1 MKQFIFTTLCLLVS
15 LCGYGQTAMVEV
27 THSKPYQYEKRNG
40 QLQIQATVHLP
51 GTHPPGIQVWL
62 DGKPVEVANASDNKL
77 TVWLPLIGEDKLLQI
92 ASGKQKKMIAEQLY
106 TPLIPPN
113 WDYFQNGTIHI
124 ISSSH
129 QDIAWMN
136 TPDSCRHE
144 RIYDIINPA
153 MQMMDTDQNFA
164 FGMEQ
169 TLNLREFLDEFPNRK
184 EEVIRRYKEGRF
196 AWGATYN
203 QPYEGLE
210 SSEQLVR

>member
-1 MKQFIFTTLCLLVS
+1 
-15 LCGYGQTAMVEV
+15 
-27 THSKPYQYEKRNG
+27 
-40 QLQIQATVHLP
+40 
-51 GTHPPGIQVWL
+51 
-62 DGKPVEVANASDNKL
+62 
-77 TVWLPLIGEDKLLQI
+77 
-92 ASGKQKKMIAEQLY
+92 
-106 TPLIPPN
+106 
-113 WDYFQNGTIHI
+113 
-124 ISSSH
+124 
-129 QDIAWMN
+129 MN

>member
-106 TPLIPPN
+106 TP
-113 WDYFQNGTIHI
+113 
-124 ISSSH
+124 
-129 QDIAWMN
+129 
-136 TPDSCRHE
+136 PDPAKLGLLPE
-144 RIYDIINPA
+144 RNNPYHL
-153 MQMMDTDQNFA
+153 FLPS
-164 FGMEQ
+164 GYS
-169 TLNLREFLDEFPNRK
+169 LDEHARL
-184 EEVIRRYKEGRF
+184 VQARTDIRHHQPGHANDGHRPELCVRYGTNPQPEGVSR
-196 AWGATYN
+196 
-203 QPYEGLE
+203 
-210 SSEQLVR
+210 